1 MTQIHSPSSLSP
13 YPISELV
20 YDMIII
26 VIQTG
31 KGIYLLKIIPQLLQ
45 CHSSH
50 FLVMNIRISMTLS
63 MVILMIKLH
72 FCFAWNLKP
81 HLRYGQQLKITLLHD
96 EYPFLLSL

>member
-1 MTQIHSPSSLSP
+1 MKQIHSPSSLSP
-13 YPISELV
+13 YPTSELV

-45 CHSSH
+45 CHTFC
-50 FLVMNIRISMTLS
+50 FLVVNIRISMTLS

-72 FCFAWNLKP
+72 FYFACNQRP
-81 HLRYGQQLKITLLHD
+81 HLYYGQQLKISLLHD
-96 EYPFLLSL
+96 EYPFLLFL